1 MKPGRMLI
9 LLISIT
15 PASTS
20 AAPPICHQVSG
31 SSSSQTPKKIVRMG
45 PSVPIS
51 AVLEAPMRR
60 MAAEVMNTG
69 NTVENTAM
77 PSACR

>member
-20 AAPPICHQVSG
+20 AAPPICHQVNG
-31 SSSSQTPKKIVRMG
+31 SFSSQTPKKIVRMG

-51 AVLEAPMRR
+51 AVLERVGRDSCKKPQKRA
-60 MAAEVMNTG
+60 
-69 NTVENTAM
+69 
-77 PSACR
+77 